1 MIALAALA
9 TVLTGLIAGI
19 YVSVLIHDH
28 RIRDLT
34 GPNYAAMH
42 QMRDKTFR
50 RVMPAL
56 VLPTLA
62 LLVVN
67 AVLHRQALPGAV
79 FAVAA
84 LISLTDAVLTIR
96 HQLPLNKEV
105 QSWDAD
111 HPPARWADVRDAWAQ
126 GHIPRIGLGTTIFAA
141 SLWAVILI
149 ASNPSNQG

>member
-9 TVLTGLIAGI
+9 TILTGLIAGI

-42 QMRDKTFR
+42 QMRDRTFR
-50 RVMPAL
+50 RVMPVL
-56 VLPTLA
+56 VIPTLA
-62 LLVVN
+62 LLVLN

-79 FAVAA
+79 FAAAA
-84 LISLTDAVLTIR
+84 LVSLTDTVLTIR
-96 HQLPLNKEV
+96 HQLPLNRQV

-111 HPPARWADVRDAWAQ
+111 HPPTHWADVRDAWAR
-126 GHIPRIGLGTTIFAA
+126 GHIPRIALGATIFLAC
-141 SLWAVILI
+141 LWAVILLTI
-149 ASNPSNQG
+149 NQG